1 MASKRELLRR
11 VELAEGKLSALFG
24 LDAKGSAID
33 QLAKM
38 MEARRL
44 LLDGRKPGEYLEPDA
59 DQIADVAARAGAT
72 VEQVQA
78 AIRSHNTVL
87 RDFAENY

>member
-1 MASKRELLRR
+1 MASKRDLLRR
-11 VELAEGKLSALFG
+11 VELVEAKASALFG
-24 LDAKGSAID
+24 LSGPSAVD

-38 MEARRL
+38 LEARRL
-44 LLDGRKPGEYLEPDA
+44 LLDGRKPSEYLEPDA

-78 AIRSHNTVL
+78 AIRSHNNVL
-87 RDFAENY
+87 RDFELNY